1 MCYILP
7 ARNCIAD
14 VDKEIEICAQLKH
27 SFLCELKDV
36 IAGDKAVHM
45 VFEFLDGDDIC
56 FEIVKRASA
65 GFVYSEAVARYVI
78 FTLITSRQS
87 FQQSYTSITLNVYLI
102 LLRFHYLYHSVPIG

>member
-1 MCYILP
+1 MIREEFMTFLCRTPEKFQGNFRDIQ
-7 ARNCIAD
+7 RCKNCISNSASNN

-65 GFVYSEAVARYVI
+65 GFVYSEAVA
-78 FTLITSRQS
+78 
-87 FQQSYTSITLNVYLI
+87 
-102 LLRFHYLYHSVPIG
+102 SVMNGFRISGSNL